1 MFHEGNLQSGIA
13 RAIQEQKLVG
23 CFIQDGS
30 AESTTW
36 EDEWLKSGWLSSLL
50 EQKAVLLRLQA
61 GSTEAGFLAAFCS
74 ISETPTF
81 IVIQN
86 GQLQEQLSSGISQTD
101 FVNRIRK
108 VLGASPIPGTAEPA
122 ASTPVVSAPEAT
134 RTATPPQPSPPT
146 RTPAAPTP
154 PLSSVAKG
162 KQKAT
167 APATKPEPATSK
179 AQQAAREALRK
190 KKEEE
195 RAALERIKARIEAD
209 KAERKAQAEARKAE
223 REKLT
228 ESGPTTSQFSATSSR
243 GSNAKEVHLN
253 VRMFDGA
260 TVRSSFPRSAKLQDD
275 VRPWIDQEFVAR
287 AENPNERHPPY
298 YFKQILAP
306 LPSRELSAGDECQT
320 LGDIDLAPSATLV
333 LVPVKGYTDAY
344 AGGSRGIVSGP
355 AGSVFNIVG
364 GAFNLA
370 GSAVGYVSNTL
381 SSVLGGGGSAPQDNQ
396 QQQEQTGEGRSLGNT
411 PQEPPGST
419 GIRVRTLA
427 DQRSREPRNEQL
439 YNGNQLNFE
448 PRDEDSNR

>member
-23 CFIQDGS
+23 CFIQDGGT
-30 AESTTW
+30 ESTTW
-36 EDEWLKSGWLSSLL
+36 ENEWLKSGWASLL
-50 EQKAVLLRLQA
+50 SLIEQKAVLLRLEA
-61 GSTEAGFLAAFCS
+61 GSTEAGFLSAFCT
-74 ISETPTF
+74 ISEIPTF

-86 GQLQEQLSSGISQTD
+86 GQLQEQLSSGISQNE
-101 FVNRIRK
+101 FINRIRK
-108 VLGASPIPGTAEPA
+108 VLGAPPIPGTVQSADSTLA
-122 ASTPVVSAPEAT
+122 ASTPDST
-134 RTATPPQPSPPT
+134 RIPTPSQPTPPANTPS
-146 RTPAAPTP
+146 APTP

-162 KQKAT
+162 KQKAKP
-167 APATKPEPATSK
+167 PATQPEPSTSK
-179 AQQAAREALRK
+179 AQQSARDALRK

-195 RAALERIKARIEAD
+195 REELARIKARIEAD

-223 REKLT
+223 REKLAQS
-228 ESGPTTSQFSATSSR
+228 EPTTSPSFTVASSR

-260 TVRSSFPRSAKLQDD
+260 TIRSTFPRTASLQDD
-275 VRPWIDQEFVAR
+275 VRPWIDREFTTR
-287 AENPNERHPPY
+287 AANANERQPPY

-306 LPSRELSAGDECQT
+306 LPSRELSAGEESQT

-344 AGGSRGIVSGP
+344 SGGAGGIVSGP
-355 AGSVFNIVG
+355 AGSVFNLVG

-381 SSVLGGGGSAPQDNQ
+381 SSVLGGGGSAQQGNQ
-396 QQQEQTGEGRSLGNT
+396 PHPTDGRSLGNT
-411 PQEPPGST
+411 PQEPSGSE

-427 DQRSREPRNEQL
+427 DQRAREPRNEQL
-439 YNGNQLNFE
+439 YNGNQVRN
-448 PRDEDSNR
+448 D